1 MPLVMPTGRP
11 GCVLPKL
18 ILLSLTLGVG
28 ACAPEPPREG
38 PADLVLRGGAVYTMD
53 PQRPWARA
61 VAIADGR
68 IVYVGDDADVAA
80 WIGDGTEVIELG
92 EAMLMPGFHDSHMHP
107 MAAGTTYLRCPLD
120 GLAWPD
126 EVLAKLSRCAARLE
140 DGEWL
145 RATGLDDNILAGQGP
160 GTALLDGLS
169 AGHPALVTTGFNP
182 QAWLN
187 TAALQAAGINAA
199 TPDPAGGEIVR
210 DPQSGEPSGVLR
222 GDAVGPVWT
231 LASAYPK
238 AALREGLKRASKMAN
253 GLGITSANEASAS
266 AAHWAAY
273 RAAERAGEMTLRV
286 NASLRWDPLAGPE
299 QLQAMEEMRAQA
311 DGPHFRADSVKFFL
325 DGDGNG
331 HSASLLEPYSGT
343 GGFGTS
349 NYGDDLAGLAAKVD
363 AAGFH
368 IHMHAYGDR
377 AVRDGLDAIAHALEV
392 NAPRERRHQIAHLS
406 LVHPQDLPRF
416 AALAVTADI
425 QPLWAWWSD
434 DMRRECEAFGPPR
447 CARLLAFRDLF
458 DSGARVVAGSDWIS
472 DAMSPLHGIQMAVTR
487 RPPDGSGPPWNPD
500 QRVTLEEMLKAYT
513 LDGAWLAGQEAL
525 TGSID
530 VGKAADLIVLER
542 NLFTVDPMAIKDVKV
557 LLTLLEG
564 EVVYDQKSTNPVP
577 VQRFMSSPQRGSS
590 SSESSHGSQE
600 Y

>member
-1 MPLVMPTGRP
+1 MPRGCP
-11 GCVLPKL
+11 GTFFKPL
-18 ILLSLTLGVG
+18 IVISLAHCAA
-28 ACAPEPPREG
+28 ACTADPPIHDV
-38 PADLVLRGGAVYTMD
+38 ADLVFRGGAVYTLD
-53 PQRPWARA
+53 ESRPWARA
-61 VAIADGR
+61 VAIAHGR
-68 IVYVGDDADVAA
+68 IVYVGDDADVVA

-126 EVLAKLSRCAARLE
+126 EVLAKLSQCGARLE

-145 RATGLDDNILAGQGP
+145 RATGLDEDILAGQGP

-169 AGHPALVTTGFNP
+169 AGQPALVTTGSDP
-182 QAWLN
+182 EAWLN
-187 TAALQAAGINAA
+187 SAALQAAGIDAA

-222 GDAVGPVWT
+222 GAAVGPVWM

-253 GLGITSANEASAS
+253 SLGITSANEASTFAR
-266 AAHWAAY
+266 HWAAY
-273 RAAERAGEMTLRV
+273 RAAEAAGEMTLRV
-286 NASLRWDPLAGPE
+286 NASLRWDPLAGRE

-311 DGPHFRADSVKFFL
+311 DGPRFRADSVKFFL

-331 HSASLLEPYSGT
+331 HSASVLEPYSGT

-349 NYGDDLAGLAAKVD
+349 NYGDNLAGLAAKVD

-377 AVRDGLDAIAHALEV
+377 AVRDGLDAIAHAMEI
-392 NAPRERRHQIAHLS
+392 NAPRERRHQIAHLA
-406 LVHPQDLPRF
+406 LVHPEDLPRF
-416 AALAVTADI
+416 AALGVSADI
-425 QPLWAWWSD
+425 QPLWAWWND
-434 DMRRECEAFGPPR
+434 EVRHECDAVGPQR

-472 DAMSPLHGIQMAVTR
+472 DAMSPLYGIQVAVTR

-525 TGSID
+525 TGSIE

-542 NLFTVDPMAIKDVKV
+542 NLFTIDPTQLKDVPV

-564 EVVYDQKSTNPVP
+564 KVVYDQKSTNPVP

-590 SSESSHGSQE
+590 SNESSQGSQE